1 LSERW
6 LHPFGNR
13 AANQNENQASMQ
25 EFDYQLRPRI
35 IFGAHTIEKLGSL
48 AKELGCTK
56 ALVVSDPGVVKAG
69 LFEMGLV
76 SLSNAGIQVRG
87 FHDLRENPSTSH
99 VQAGVAVAKE
109 FLPDLLV
116 GLGGGS
122 SMDCAKGINFIYS
135 CGGSMKDYWGVG
147 KATGPMLPMIAIPTT
162 SGTGSETQS
171 FALISDEETH
181 VKMACGDPRAACRIA
196 ILDPAL
202 TLSQPNSVTALTGID
217 AITHALET
225 FVCRK
230 RNAISE
236 CYSREA
242 WQLLSKGFPEVLENG
257 EDIEARGRMQ
267 LGACF
272 AGMAIEASMLGAAH
286 ALANPLTAAL
296 GVAHGQAVGLMMPHV
311 IRFNSQNLEQRYAE
325 LAALL
330 PIGAKEY
337 PLEGSERVASV
348 FTQWMQAANL
358 TTELRKLVQWPGRLV
373 ENPSEEDTF
382 LQELAVSAAKQWT
395 ATFNPRPVSQS
406 EMHELYRAAL

>member
-1 LSERW
+1 
-6 LHPFGNR
+6 
-13 AANQNENQASMQ
+13 
-25 EFDYQLRPRI
+25 
-35 IFGAHTIEKLGSL
+35 
-48 AKELGCTK
+48 
-56 ALVVSDPGVVKAG
+56 
-69 LFEMGLV
+69 
-76 SLSNAGIQVRG
+76 
-87 FHDLRENPSTSH
+87 
-99 VQAGVAVAKE
+99 
-109 FLPDLLV
+109 
-116 GLGGGS
+116 
-122 SMDCAKGINFIYS
+122 MDCAKGINFIYS

-202 TLSQPNSVTALTGID
+202 TLTQPNSVTALTGID

-225 FVCRK
+225 FVCKK

-325 LAALL
+325 LATLL

-348 FTQWMQAANL
+348 FTHWMQAANL

-373 ENPSEEDTF
+373 DNPSEEDTF

-406 EMHELYRAAL
+406 EMHDLYRAAL